1 VKAWLVLALLTMGL
15 GCSEEPP
22 KQPPEQWSAAVRG
35 LVVEACIDDVEDS
48 ADSGVVRRL
57 RYLGLVRRMAAQG
70 ITTRDLC
77 RCAQNE
83 LERRYTWSFMDLLWT
98 GGTGTQAPATKA
110 RGAVAL
116 MDATDYATGESILE
130 IGCREEMLD

>member
-1 VKAWLVLALLTMGL
+1 MWMVLALLAMGL

-77 RCAQNE
+77 RCAQNL
-83 LERRYTWSFMDLLWT
+83 LERQFTWGDTDIFWT
-98 GGTGTQAPATKA
+98 GGIPDPFQKA
-110 RGAVAL
+110 MGAVGFMSASPWPAG
-116 MDATDYATGESILE
+116 DSILE
-130 IGCREEMLD
+130 TGCREEMMD